1 MLDDGEGEGIED
13 ADGDYCLRPLSPR
26 PMSPRSP
33 KLQRKKP
40 VHSHFEKRVVSFFS
54 FIQYVYIGY

>member
-40 VHSHFEKRVVSFFS
+40 VQYSHFEKRVVSFFS
-54 FIQYVYIGY
+54 FIQYDCIY